1 MAVDKITVLS
11 VVNVEEVL
19 KGSLILAAVSLL
31 CFYIFEHITKK
42 KAEKKSIKDFDT
54 DELDIK
60 ADKSNMEKAEEE
72 IIEEDNSA
80 LKDEHL
86 DYFRKRLYTK
96 VDELFS
102 EVVSGKAK
110 LATYYT
116 LDDDKT
122 EKEAWFTVER
132 VSEDIIYVNIEKDY
146 MLDYYKINSSYDEEY
161 VYLKLDIDRRTAD
174 VMSISNDCW
183 VIDSSFDSS
192 KGYTDRT
199 PRSLYEQNNYNDRAD
214 VFFGRFLRD
223 GLYLKEYLTE
233 DGTKVYGRNQP
244 VLKPKIEEHIK
255 VKDNESGLA
264 EKTEDE

>member
-11 VVNVEEVL
+11 VVNAAEVL

-42 KAEKKSIKDFDT
+42 IAEKKSIKDFDT

-72 IIEEDNSA
+72 IIEEDNSD

-110 LATYYT
+110 LAVYYT
-116 LDDDKT
+116 LNINET
-122 EKEAWFTVER
+122 EKEAYFTVER
-132 VSEDIIYVNIEKDY
+132 VSESIIYISITKPEEY
-146 MLDYYKINSSYDEEY
+146 DYYKIKKEYEREYLYIKIYHDKRAADIMSLIEGYNSER
-161 VYLKLDIDRRTAD
+161 VP
-174 VMSISNDCW
+174 N
-183 VIDSSFDSS
+183 
-192 KGYTDRT
+192 
-199 PRSLYEQNNYNDRAD
+199 SLYEQNYFNDITD
-214 VFFGRFLRD
+214 SFLERFMRD

-244 VLKPKIEEHIK
+244 VLKPKIEEYIK
-255 VKDNESGLA
+255 VKENESGLA